1 MRLIFASLLLSASL
15 TFGAAHA
22 TPRLQ
27 EVGVQEVSVRDMS
40 AWLVSET
47 SLPIFTLEVA
57 WQGGAATD
65 PAQKTG
71 LSMLMARLMNEGAG
85 DMPAKAFQQALA
97 DKAISLSFNA
107 GRDEVTG
114 RLRCLKRYQDACVR
128 LLKLALTAPRF
139 DPEAVARMK
148 QEQASSILR
157 AQQSPGALAS
167 SAFMK
172 LAFDDHPYGQSK
184 DGTQATLEALTRD
197 DIVAHYQNTFAR
209 DNLKLAV
216 VGNMTRSQTRRLMR
230 DVFAA
235 LPAQARLSPVADTLA
250 TLGPKTKHI
259 ERRGPQTSVTFGH
272 RGIAYDDELFF
283 PAFVMNSILGGS
295 GFSSRLTEEVRE
307 ARGLAYS
314 VYSYFLSL
322 EHSHLWLGSV
332 ASDNKTTQQAL
343 DVIRGE
349 MRRIAR
355 EGVDPSRLD
364 AAKTY
369 MTGAYALRFDS
380 GAKIAQQL
388 VGVQLSGWPID
399 YFKTRNQRIEA
410 VQVEDIK
417 AAAQRL
423 LADGLLVVSVGQT
436 AVSLAKQP

>member
-1 MRLIFASLLLSASL
+1 MRGLFVSLMLFASLACLPAQ
-15 TFGAAHA
+15 A
-22 TPRLQ
+22 TPR
-27 EVGVQEVSVRDMS
+27 VQEVSLRDLS
-40 AWLVSET
+40 AWLVSDT
-47 SLPIFTLEVA
+47 SLPIFTLEMA
-57 WQGGAATD
+57 WQGGSATD
-65 PAQKTG
+65 PDGKSG

-85 DMPAKAFQQALA
+85 DSPAKAFQQALA

-107 GRDEVTG
+107 GRDEVTAK
-114 RLRCLKRYQDACVR
+114 LRCLKRYQDACLG
-128 LLKLALTAPRF
+128 LLKSALTAPRF
-139 DPEAVARMK
+139 DAEAVARMK
-148 QEQASSILR
+148 QEQSSAILR

-167 SAFMK
+167 SAFMEM
-172 LAFDDHPYGQSK
+172 AFGAHPYGRAK
-184 DGTQATLEALTRD
+184 DGTQSSLEGLTRE
-197 DIVAHYQNTFAR
+197 DIRTQYQNTFAR
-209 DNLKLAV
+209 DNLKLAL
-216 VGNMTRSQTRRLMR
+216 VGDMTRAQMRRLMR

-235 LPAQARLSPVADTLA
+235 LPAHSKLPRVVDTVATR
-250 TLGPKTKHI
+250 GPKTRHI

-272 RGIAYDDELFF
+272 RGIAYSDALFF

-322 EHSHLWLGSV
+322 EHSELWLGSV

-343 DVIRGE
+343 DVIRAE

-355 EGVDPSRLD
+355 DGVDEARLK

-388 VGVQLSGWPID
+388 IGVQLSGWPMS
-399 YFKTRNQRIEA
+399 YFQTRNSRIEA
-410 VQVEDIK
+410 VRVEDIQ

-423 LADGLLVVSVGQT
+423 LADELLLVSVGQT
-436 AVSLAKQP
+436 RVSLAKPR

>member
-1 MRLIFASLLLSASL
+1 MMQRYFIPFFVTLYLAVSPAQAS
-15 TFGAAHA
+15 
-22 TPRLQ
+22 PP
-27 EVGVQEVSVRDMS
+27 VQEVHVRDLS
-40 AWLVSET
+40 AWMVSEA
-47 SLPIFTLEVA
+47 SLPIFTLEMA
-57 WQGGAATD
+57 WRGGAATD
-65 PAQKTG
+65 PDAKSG

-114 RLRCLKRYQDACVR
+114 KLRCLKRYQQTCVR

-139 DPEAVARMK
+139 DAEAVARMK
-148 QEQASSILR
+148 QEQSSAILR
-157 AQQSPGALAS
+157 AQQSPSALAS
-167 SAFMK
+167 SAFLKM
-172 LAFDDHPYGQSK
+172 AFGAHPYGRSK
-184 DGTQATLEALTRD
+184 DGTQASLARLTRG
-197 DIVAHYQNTFAR
+197 DIQAHYHNTFAR
-209 DNLKLAV
+209 DNLKLAL
-216 VGNMTRSQTRRLMR
+216 VGDMTRAQTRRLMR

-235 LPAQARLSPVADTLA
+235 LPAQANLPRVPDVLA
-250 TLGPKTKHI
+250 TRGPKTKHI

-272 RGIAYDDELFF
+272 RGVAYKDDLFF

-322 EHSHLWLGSV
+322 EHGDLWLGSV

-343 DVIRGE
+343 DVIRAQ
-349 MRRIAR
+349 MRRIAKD
-355 EGVDPSRLD
+355 GVAEPRLE

-388 VGVQLSGWPID
+388 IGVQLSNWPLD
-399 YFKTRNQRIEA
+399 YFKSRNQRIEA

-423 LADGLLVVSVGQT
+423 LADELLLVSVGQT
-436 AVSLAKQP
+436 PVSLAK